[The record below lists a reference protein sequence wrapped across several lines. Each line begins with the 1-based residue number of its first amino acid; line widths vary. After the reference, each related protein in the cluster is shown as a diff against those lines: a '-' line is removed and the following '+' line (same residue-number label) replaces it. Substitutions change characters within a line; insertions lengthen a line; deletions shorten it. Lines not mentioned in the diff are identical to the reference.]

1 MPSAPRRPLASSA
14 TRTGKGRSRPSH
26 RMASRPS
33 RRVVVSTAPRLAK
46 APATPPTHALRPFQA
61 EDVALIKKHNYRV
74 LVANAP
80 GTGKAQPLDAKVLTP
95 PGWTTIGTLR
105 VGDKVIDPDGGD
117 AEVLGV
123 FPQGVKKVY
132 RVSVAG
138 GGSTECCEEHL
149 WTVQTNRDKR
159 TLSTRTLAL
168 ADLRASGLE
177 RPATAKNPWA
187 SAKYF
192 LPNAAPSDF
201 ALVDGSDLPLDP
213 YLLGVILGDGAVSA
227 AGNAV
232 GFSSADEDIV
242 EAVRLALPLGVVLK
256 KHAGDNYDWRISR
269 ESASQR
275 NTVRTALER
284 LGVFG
289 KRAEDKSI
297 PSAYL
302 FAAQEAR
309 LALLRGLMDTDGD
322 CGKGYAT
329 FNSSSQQL
337 AAEVAF
343 LVGSLGGFTTT
354 TSRIPFYWHKGEK
367 RAGHVAYR
375 VRIRLGV
382 CPFSLARKVVGWRPS
397 LIARGIKKVEYVRDA
412 ECVCIAVSTRRN
424 LYITD
429 DFIVTHNTPTSLS
442 CVADDREKLTPTLVV
457 CPASVV
463 TNWCREARKLVPGA
477 VIHAVTDLTTKMPT
491 RKVDV
496 FVVSW
501 ALLAERYLD
510 LAAVKPKF
518 IIADEA
524 HYAKG
529 GEDTLRGQALA
540 ILARRTPHMIL
551 LSGTPLVNRP
561 AELETIKALFGT
573 PEVPMIRRLLEDVLP
588 EIPPKSRSVLR
599 VRMRPKDA
607 ADYAK
612 AQKEFAEWLEEELAR
627 RLSAGEARAAAERAL
642 AAEALTKTGYLR
654 RLVGLAKVP
663 AAIDWISKAVR
674 VGEPVVVF
682 CEHQEVV
689 SRLQRFLTKQRIR
702 HVTIDGSTG
711 RKQRQAAIDA
721 FQNGLCPV
729 FIGTKAAKE
738 GITLTRGRNL
748 LFVERYFTSA
758 DEEQAEDRIRR
769 FGQEHPT
776 TVWFLHANE
785 TLDDRLQEIIE
796 TKRKLVAE
804 HIGSA
809 HVEETEEEAVLE
821 LISAWHDNAAKH
833 HQPSAEATDLGL
845 GKPLPPLPSASA
857 VLRLSFKPG
866 RWGESTA
873 RAWARMHGY
882 KPSSVVVKEGI
893 VRVNVVPMDR
903 FVPGEFTTVQVSADI
918 SAVVGERK
926 PMPKAKVARTA
937 TRPKGTK
944 PKSPS
949 APVRST
955 QRDFRRSPLL
965 RKR

>member
-1 MPSAPRRPLASSA
+1 MPLAPRRPLASSA
-14 TRTGKGRSRPSH
+14 TRKRKPGSPSRPA
-26 RMASRPS
+26 RRFVSRPLTT
-33 RRVVVSTAPRLAK
+33 RP
-46 APATPPTHALRPFQA
+46 APAASTHALRPFQV
-61 EDVALIKKHNYRV
+61 EDVAFIKKHDYRV

-80 GTGKAQPLDAKVLTP
+80 GTGKAQPLNAKVLTP
-95 PGWTTIGTLR
+95 TGWTTVGTLR

-149 WTVQTNRDKR
+149 WTVQTNRDRR
-159 TLSTRTLAL
+159 THSTRTMSL
-168 ADLRASGLE
+168 ADLCASGLE
-177 RPATAKNPWA
+177 RLATEKNPWA
-187 SAKYF
+187 SSKYF
-192 LPNAAPSDF
+192 LPNAASMDF
-201 ALVDGSDLPLDP
+201 APVDGSDLPLDP
-213 YLLGVILGDGAVSA
+213 YLLGVIIGDGSVSE
-227 AGNAV
+227 AGNSV
-232 GFSSADEDIV
+232 GITSADEDIV
-242 EAVRLALPLGVVLK
+242 ESVRRALPLGVALK
-256 KHAGDNYDWRISR
+256 EHTGSKYGWRISR

-275 NTVRTALER
+275 NTVRAALER

-289 KRAEDKSI
+289 KRAEGKSV

-302 FAAQEAR
+302 FASRDAR

-329 FNSSSQQL
+329 FNSSSEQL
-337 AAEVAF
+337 AADVAF

-354 TSRIPFYWHKGEK
+354 TSRFPTYSYKGEK
-367 RAGHVAYR
+367 LTGRKAYR
-375 VRIRLGV
+375 VRIRLEV
-382 CPFSLARKVVGWRPS
+382 CPFALARKVGGWRPS
-397 LIARGIKKVEYVRDA
+397 LIARGIKAVEYVRDA
-412 ECVCIAVSTRRN
+412 ECACIAVSTKRN

-429 DFIVTHNTPTSLS
+429 NFIVTHNTPTSLS
-442 CVADDREKLTPTLVV
+442 CVAGDREKLTPTLVV

-463 TNWCREARKLVPGA
+463 TNWCREARKWVPGA
-477 VIHAVTDLTTKMPT
+477 VIHAVTDLSSKMPT

-510 LAAVKPKF
+510 LAAVKPRF
-518 IIADEA
+518 LIADEC
-524 HYAKG
+524 HYVKG
-529 GEDTLRGQALA
+529 GEETLRGQAFS
-540 ILARRTPHMIL
+540 ILARRAPHMIL

-561 AELETIKALFGT
+561 AELETIKSLFGT
-573 PEVPMIRRLLEDVLP
+573 QNVPMIRRHLEDVLP
-588 EIPPKSRSVLR
+588 EIPPKSRSMLR
-599 VRMRPKDA
+599 VRMRPKDE
-607 ADYAK
+607 ADYRK
-612 AQKEFAEWLEEELAR
+612 AQKEFAEWLEVELAR
-627 RLSAGEARAAAERAL
+627 RLTVGDVRAAAERTL
-642 AAEALTKTGYLR
+642 AAEALTKAGYLR

-702 HVTIDGSTG
+702 HVTIDGGTG

-721 FQNGLCPV
+721 FQAGLVPV

-769 FGQEHPT
+769 FGQAHPT
-776 TVWFLHANE
+776 TVWFLHAND
-785 TLDDRLQEIIE
+785 TLDDRLQEIID
-796 TKRKLVAE
+796 TKRKIVAE
-804 HIGSA
+804 HLGSV
-809 HVEETEEEAVLE
+809 HIEETEEAAVLE
-821 LISAWHDNAAKH
+821 LISAWHENAARH
-833 HQPSAEATDLGL
+833 HQPKAEATDLGL
-845 GKPLPPLPSASA
+845 GKPLPPLPSASE
-857 VLRLSFKPG
+857 VLRVSFKPS
-866 RWGESTA
+866 RWAEGTA
-873 RAWARMHGY
+873 RAWATMHGY
-882 KPSSVVVKEGI
+882 KTTSVVVKEGV
-893 VRVNVVPMDR
+893 VRVNSVPLDR
-903 FVPGEFTTVQVSADI
+903 FVPGEFRTVQISADI

-926 PMPKAKVARTA
+926 LLPRKKAPAKTA
-937 TRPKGTK
+937 SKGLKK
-944 PKSPS
+944 PSPQGGV
-949 APVRST
+949 PVRST

-965 RKR
+965 RRRG